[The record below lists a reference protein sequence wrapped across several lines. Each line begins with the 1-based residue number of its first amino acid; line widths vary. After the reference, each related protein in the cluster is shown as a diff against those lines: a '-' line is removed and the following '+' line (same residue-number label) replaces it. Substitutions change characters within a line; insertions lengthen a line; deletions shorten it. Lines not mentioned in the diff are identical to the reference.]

1 MQHKTWTSCRIMHDA
16 HIFFISYFYFALR
29 LLVYTTRPAS
39 ATQETASSV
48 IQIYRLLV
56 SPVFTLFVLVDVL
69 AVVFVL
75 FVLLVVVSSFNT
87 VWLSFPVVLLLSFV
101 VFPSFLSVVE
111 VLSLPLLVSSF
122 LSSPLLVSSVPVES
136 FLISKT
142 VSPVEPA

>member
-1 MQHKTWTSCRIMHDA
+1 MQHKTWASCRIMHDA
-16 HIFFISYFYFALR
+16 HIFFISYFALR

-87 VWLSFPVVLLLSFV
+87 VWLSFPVVLLLSVV

-136 FLISKT
+136 F
-142 VSPVEPA
+142 

>member
-1 MQHKTWTSCRIMHDA
+1 MHDA

-87 VWLSFPVVLLLSFV
+87 VWLSFPVVLLLSVV

-136 FLISKT
+136 F
-142 VSPVEPA
+142 

>member
-1 MQHKTWTSCRIMHDA
+1 MHDA
-16 HIFFISYFYFALR
+16 HIFFISYFYFSLR

-56 SPVFTLFVLVDVL
+56 SPVLTLFVLVDVL

-75 FVLLVVVSSFNT
+75 FVLLVVVSAFNT
-87 VWLSFPVVLLLSFV
+87 VWLSFPVVLLVSVV

-136 FLISKT
+136 FLISK
-142 VSPVEPA
+142 

>member
-1 MQHKTWTSCRIMHDA
+1 MHDA

-29 LLVYTTRPAS
+29 LLVYTTRPTS

-75 FVLLVVVSSFNT
+75 FVLLVVVSAFNT
-87 VWLSFPVVLLLSFV
+87 VWLSFPVVLLVSVV

-136 FLISKT
+136 FFIKKQILN
-142 VSPVEPA
+142 

>member
-1 MQHKTWTSCRIMHDA
+1 MQHKTWASCRIMHDA

-87 VWLSFPVVLLLSFV
+87 VWLSFPVVLLLSVV

-111 VLSLPLLVSSF
+111 VLSLRSKAKY
-122 LSSPLLVSSVPVES
+122 LSRAMTAEA
-136 FLISKT
+136 ISDRWPCAYPT
-142 VSPVEPA
+142 EL